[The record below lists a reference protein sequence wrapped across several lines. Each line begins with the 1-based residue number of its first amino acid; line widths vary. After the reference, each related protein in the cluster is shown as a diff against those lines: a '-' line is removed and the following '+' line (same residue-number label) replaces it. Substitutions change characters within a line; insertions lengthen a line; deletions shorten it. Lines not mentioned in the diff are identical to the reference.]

1 MRKRFEEQYSL
12 GVIPISE
19 VKIRTKSRDEMPP
32 LLVGL
37 QTIFVTKELNEAVFE
52 LLESVVCKNKKATGR

>member
-1 MRKRFEEQYSL
+1 MRKRFAEQLSL

-32 LLVGL
+32 ILVCL
-37 QTIFVTKELNEAVFE
+37 QTIFVTKELNESVFE
-52 LLESVVCKNKKATGR
+52 LLEAVICKDKKKNRP

>member
-1 MRKRFEEQYSL
+1 MRKRFEEQLSL

-32 LLVGL
+32 ILICL
-37 QTIFVTKELNEAVFE
+37 QTIFGSYLISGDKLYLF
-52 LLESVVCKNKKATGR
+52 